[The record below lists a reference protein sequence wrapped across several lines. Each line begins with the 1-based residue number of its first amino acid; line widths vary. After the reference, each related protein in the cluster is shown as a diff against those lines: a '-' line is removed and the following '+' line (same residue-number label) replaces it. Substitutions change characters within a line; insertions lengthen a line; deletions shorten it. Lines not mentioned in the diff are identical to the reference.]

1 MIPSIV
7 GAGIIGKFLYDI
19 NESHSMEE
27 EAEEKRLEAIAREAE
42 GWLLQKQEAGRMQ
55 RRLNNIVR
63 KRQAIMEYTLPR
75 FVKVYGKIQTVLYES
90 LPPAVI
96 HTTDLARIGD
106 LPVSEGLSSNELA
119 STWLL
124 EGPVNFAAGG
134 GLEIGAAAI
143 GATAGV
149 TLASIAASG
158 GIAFLTLGVG
168 ASMKKDSERALIAVG
183 RQMRAANAVYAQ
195 AESHAQICRAICQFA
210 DRIAEITA
218 AMNLLFTRAFAA
230 CDQLIQEKGTEK
242 YAYTDE
248 DVNILMTCANL
259 AGAVCTILT
268 VPIMDSQGKIAEN
281 GQELI
286 ASGVE
291 LLTEAQSMCLEAG
304 I

>member
-42 GWLLQKQEAGRMQ
+42 GWLLQKQEADRMQ

-106 LPVSEGLSSNELA
+106 LPVSAIESYEGLSSNELA

-143 GATAGV
+143 GAT
-149 TLASIAASG
+149 G

-168 ASMKKDSERALIAVG
+168 ASMKKDSERALIAAG

-218 AMNLLFTRAFAA
+218 AMNLLFTRAIAA

>member
-42 GWLLQKQEAGRMQ
+42 GWLLQKQ
-55 RRLNNIVR
+55 NNIVR

-90 LPPAVI
+90 LPPSVI

-106 LPVSEGLSSNELA
+106 LPVSAIESYEGLSSNELA

-168 ASMKKDSERALIAVG
+168 ASMKKDSERALIAAG

-218 AMNLLFTRAFAA
+218 AMNLLFTRAIAA

>member
-1 MIPSIV
+1 MIPLIV

-42 GWLLQKQEAGRMQ
+42 GWLLQKQEADRMQ

-106 LPVSEGLSSNELA
+106 LPVSAIESYEGLSSNELA

-124 EGPVNFAAGG
+124 VGPVNFAA
-134 GLEIGAAAI
+134 
-143 GATAGV
+143 
-149 TLASIAASG
+149 G

-168 ASMKKDSERALIAVG
+168 ASMKKDSERALIAAG

-218 AMNLLFTRAFAA
+218 AMNLLFTRAIAA

>member
-42 GWLLQKQEAGRMQ
+42 GWLLQKQEADRMQ

-106 LPVSEGLSSNELA
+106 LPVSAIESYEGLSSNELA

-134 GLEIGAAAI
+134 
-143 GATAGV
+143 
-149 TLASIAASG
+149 
-158 GIAFLTLGVG
+158 IAFLTLGVG
-168 ASMKKDSERALIAVG
+168 ASMKKDSERALIAAG

-218 AMNLLFTRAFAA
+218 AMNLLFTRAIAA

-281 GQELI
+281 GQELR

>member
-42 GWLLQKQEAGRMQ
+42 GWLLQKQEADRMQ

-96 HTTDLARIGD
+96 HTTDLARIVD
-106 LPVSEGLSSNELA
+106 LPVSAIESYEGLSSNELA

-168 ASMKKDSERALIAVG
+168 ASMKKDSERALIAAG

-218 AMNLLFTRAFAA
+218 AMNLLFTRAIAA

-259 AGAVCTILT
+259 AGAV
-268 VPIMDSQGKIAEN
+268 
-281 GQELI
+281 
-286 ASGVE
+286 
-291 LLTEAQSMCLEAG
+291 
-304 I
+304 

>member
-42 GWLLQKQEAGRMQ
+42 GWLLQKQEADRMQ

-96 HTTDLARIGD
+96 HTTDLALIGD
-106 LPVSEGLSSNELA
+106 LPVSAIESYEGLSSNELA

-143 GATAGV
+143 GATPA
-149 TLASIAASG
+149 
-158 GIAFLTLGVG
+158 
-168 ASMKKDSERALIAVG
+168 
-183 RQMRAANAVYAQ
+183 
-195 AESHAQICRAICQFA
+195 
-210 DRIAEITA
+210 
-218 AMNLLFTRAFAA
+218 
-230 CDQLIQEKGTEK
+230 
-242 YAYTDE
+242 
-248 DVNILMTCANL
+248 
-259 AGAVCTILT
+259 
-268 VPIMDSQGKIAEN
+268 
-281 GQELI
+281 
-286 ASGVE
+286 
-291 LLTEAQSMCLEAG
+291 
-304 I
+304 

>member
-42 GWLLQKQEAGRMQ
+42 GWLLQKQKADRMQ

-90 LPPAVI
+90 LPPSVI

-106 LPVSEGLSSNELA
+106 LPVSAIESYEGLSSNELA

-168 ASMKKDSERALIAVG
+168 ASMKKDSERALIAAG

-218 AMNLLFTRAFAA
+218 AMNLLFTRAIAA
-230 CDQLIQEKGTEK
+230 AT
-242 YAYTDE
+242 
-248 DVNILMTCANL
+248 
-259 AGAVCTILT
+259 
-268 VPIMDSQGKIAEN
+268 S
-281 GQELI
+281 
-286 ASGVE
+286 
-291 LLTEAQSMCLEAG
+291 
-304 I
+304 

>member
-42 GWLLQKQEAGRMQ
+42 GWLLQKQEADRMQ

-106 LPVSEGLSSNELA
+106 LPVSAIESYEGLSSNELA

-134 GLEIGAAAI
+134 
-143 GATAGV
+143 
-149 TLASIAASG
+149 
-158 GIAFLTLGVG
+158 IAFLTLGVG
-168 ASMKKDSERALIAVG
+168 ASMKKDSERALIAAG

-218 AMNLLFTRAFAA
+218 AMNLLFTRAIAA

>member
-42 GWLLQKQEAGRMQ
+42 GWLLQKQEADRMQ

-106 LPVSEGLSSNELA
+106 LPVSAIESYEGLSSNELA

-124 EGPVNFAAGG
+124 EGPVNFVA
-134 GLEIGAAAI
+134 
-143 GATAGV
+143 
-149 TLASIAASG
+149 G

-168 ASMKKDSERALIAVG
+168 ASMKKDSERALIAAG

-218 AMNLLFTRAFAA
+218 AMNLLFTRAIAA

>member
-42 GWLLQKQEAGRMQ
+42 GWLLQKQEADRMQ

-90 LPPAVI
+90 LPPSVI

-106 LPVSEGLSSNELA
+106 LPVSAIESYEGLSSNELA

-134 GLEIGAAAI
+134 
-143 GATAGV
+143 
-149 TLASIAASG
+149 
-158 GIAFLTLGVG
+158 IAFLTLGVG
-168 ASMKKDSERALIAVG
+168 ASMKKDSERALIAAG

-218 AMNLLFTRAFAA
+218 AMNLLFTRAIAA

>member
-1 MIPSIV
+1 MIPLIV

-42 GWLLQKQEAGRMQ
+42 GWLLQKQEADRMQ

-106 LPVSEGLSSNELA
+106 LPVSAIESYEGLSSNELA

-124 EGPVNFAAGG
+124 IGPVNFAA
-134 GLEIGAAAI
+134 
-143 GATAGV
+143 
-149 TLASIAASG
+149 G

-168 ASMKKDSERALIAVG
+168 ASMKKDSERALIAAG

-218 AMNLLFTRAFAA
+218 AMNLLFTR
-230 CDQLIQEKGTEK
+230 
-242 YAYTDE
+242 
-248 DVNILMTCANL
+248 
-259 AGAVCTILT
+259 
-268 VPIMDSQGKIAEN
+268 P
-281 GQELI
+281 
-286 ASGVE
+286 
-291 LLTEAQSMCLEAG
+291 LLPATS
-304 I
+304 

>member
-1 MIPSIV
+1 
-7 GAGIIGKFLYDI
+7 
-19 NESHSMEE
+19 
-27 EAEEKRLEAIAREAE
+27 
-42 GWLLQKQEAGRMQ
+42 MQ

-106 LPVSEGLSSNELA
+106 LPVSAIESYEGLSSNELA

-168 ASMKKDSERALIAVG
+168 ASMKKDSERALIAAG

-210 DRIAEITA
+210 GRIAEITA
-218 AMNLLFTRAFAA
+218 AMNLLFTRAIAA

>member
-1 MIPSIV
+1 MIPLIV

-42 GWLLQKQEAGRMQ
+42 GWLLQKQEADRMQ

-106 LPVSEGLSSNELA
+106 LPVSAIESYEGLSSNELA

-124 EGPVNFAAGG
+124 VGPVNFAA
-134 GLEIGAAAI
+134 
-143 GATAGV
+143 
-149 TLASIAASG
+149 G

-168 ASMKKDSERALIAVG
+168 ASMKKDSERALIAAG

-218 AMNLLFTRAFAA
+218 AMNLLFTR
-230 CDQLIQEKGTEK
+230 
-242 YAYTDE
+242 
-248 DVNILMTCANL
+248 
-259 AGAVCTILT
+259 
-268 VPIMDSQGKIAEN
+268 P
-281 GQELI
+281 
-286 ASGVE
+286 
-291 LLTEAQSMCLEAG
+291 LLPATS
-304 I
+304 

>member
-19 NESHSMEE
+19 NESHSMKE

-42 GWLLQKQEAGRMQ
+42 GWLLQKQEADRMQ

-96 HTTDLARIGD
+96 HTTDLARIKD
-106 LPVSEGLSSNELA
+106 LPVSAIESYEGLSSNELA

-134 GLEIGAAAI
+134 
-143 GATAGV
+143 
-149 TLASIAASG
+149 
-158 GIAFLTLGVG
+158 IAFLTLGVG
-168 ASMKKDSERALIAVG
+168 ASMKKDSERALIAAG

-218 AMNLLFTRAFAA
+218 AMNLLFTRAIAA

-242 YAYTDE
+242 CAYTDE

-268 VPIMDSQGKIAEN
+268 VPVMDSQGKIAEN

>member
-42 GWLLQKQEAGRMQ
+42 GWLLQKQEADRMQ

-106 LPVSEGLSSNELA
+106 LPVSAIESYEGLSSNELA

-134 GLEIGAAAI
+134 GLEIGAAA
-143 GATAGV
+143 A
-149 TLASIAASG
+149 
-158 GIAFLTLGVG
+158 
-168 ASMKKDSERALIAVG
+168 G

-218 AMNLLFTRAFAA
+218 AMNLLFTRAIAA

-259 AGAVCTILT
+259 AGAV
-268 VPIMDSQGKIAEN
+268 
-281 GQELI
+281 
-286 ASGVE
+286 
-291 LLTEAQSMCLEAG
+291 
-304 I
+304 